1 MTFSVGTDIVEIGRI
16 KKIIEKNEKFKL
28 KIFTKNE
35 IEFCE
40 NKKNKK
46 YESYAAR
53 FAAKEAIYKALSE
66 KIDFEYKWTDFE
78 ILNKSDGKPMV
89 MLNHK
94 IEGLE
99 GIEISLSHSNE
110 YAVAYVMAI
119 FKWILNVCI
128 KNQIKKEDIEF
139 KF

>member
-1 MTFSVGTDIVEIGRI
+1 MKNFFLEIKMTFSVGTDIVEIGRI
-16 KKIIEKNEKFKL
+16 KKIIDENKKFQV

-40 NKKNKK
+40 KKKSKK

-66 KIDFEYKWTDFE
+66 RMPDDYKWTDFE
-78 ILNKSDGKPMV
+78 IINDENGKPRV
-89 MLNHK
+89 FLNIK
-94 IEGLE
+94 IEGIE
-99 GIEISLSHSNE
+99 GIEISLSHSKE

-119 FKWILNVCI
+119 FK
-128 KNQIKKEDIEF
+128 
-139 KF
+139 

>member
-16 KKIIEKNEKFKL
+16 KKIIDENKKFIT

-40 NKKNKK
+40 KKKNNK

-53 FAAKEAIYKALSE
+53 FAAKEAVYKALSE
-66 KIDFEYKWTDFE
+66 RIIGDYNWTDFE
-78 ILNKSDGKPMV
+78 IINDDSGKPRV
-89 MLNHK
+89 FLNIK
-94 IEGLE
+94 IEGIE
-99 GIEISLSHSNE
+99 GIEVSLSHSKE

-119 FKWILNVCI
+119 FK
-128 KNQIKKEDIEF
+128 
-139 KF
+139 

>member
-16 KKIIEKNEKFKL
+16 KKIIDENKKFQV

-40 NKKNKK
+40 KKKNKK

-66 KIDFEYKWTDFE
+66 RMPDDYKWTDFE
-78 ILNKSDGKPMV
+78 IINDENGKPRV
-89 MLNHK
+89 FLNIK
-94 IEGLE
+94 IEGIQ
-99 GIEISLSHSNE
+99 GIEISLSHSKE

-119 FKWILNVCI
+119 FK
-128 KNQIKKEDIEF
+128 
-139 KF
+139 

>member
-16 KKIIEKNEKFKL
+16 KKIIDENKKFQT

-40 NKKNKK
+40 KKKKKK

-53 FAAKEAIYKALSE
+53 FAAKEAIFKALSE
-66 KIDFEYKWTDFE
+66 RIKGDYKWTDFE
-78 ILNKSDGKPMV
+78 IINDESGKPRV
-89 MLNHK
+89 KLDIK
-94 IEGLE
+94 IEGIE
-99 GIEISLSHSNE
+99 GIEVSLSHSEE

-119 FKWILNVCI
+119 FK
-128 KNQIKKEDIEF
+128 
-139 KF
+139 